1 MTWICC
7 DPQAASGSPFSDDL
21 SNIETVV
28 IRGAEFHQMT
38 LACLRTF
45 LNSFFVLYRLLYL
58 EKKAAAAAGSAQ
70 QPCSSSN
77 ARKEEIHKHHVA
89 ASTDVFYKL
98 SMYYDLPPA
107 ARLNYRHT
115 FSGLYNC
122 ISQPVYFHNP
132 DYQRKVPPT
141 LEEARECKDGLAA
154 LPALLQ
160 LYPEVG
166 VVYDDEMLSTAQQH
180 SSAAAAAAA
189 LPGGSNP
196 LVQHAAAR
204 RQSQTQTQQQ
214 AAKPS
219 SFLLERQQHWSWLL
233 TPEKVYLVQWEQ
245 GKPPA
250 AVYARVDGN
259 IVKCFSDHYQLRA
272 L

>member
-38 LACLRTF
+38 LVCIRTF

-58 EKKAAAAAGSAQ
+58 EKKAAAAAEAPPAPAGH
-70 QPCSSSN
+70 SSS
-77 ARKEEIHKHHVA
+77 ASVSEEIHKHHVA

-166 VVYDDEMLSTAQQH
+166 VVYDDEMLKPTIDSSSTPAAGGR
-180 SSAAAAAAA
+180 SSAPGASNPLATAAAA
-189 LPGGSNP
+189 L
-196 LVQHAAAR
+196 R
-204 RQSQTQTQQQ
+204 QQQ
-214 AAKPS
+214 AVSDSFS
-219 SFLLERQQHWSWLL
+219 SSLEHWSWLL
-233 TPEKVYLVQWEQ
+233 TPGKVYLVQWKQ
-245 GKPPA
+245 GEAPV
-250 AVYARVDGN
+250 AVYARRDGN
-259 IVKCFSDHYQLRA
+259 IVKCFSDHYKQCA